1 MGALLKTIT
10 IDRTS
15 PLPSWVQIKDQL
27 KLAYSLG
34 RLNEG
39 DVLPSIR
46 ALAEQLD
53 VGEAIVRRAY
63 QELTQSGFL
72 SAEPRKHL
80 MVSDTL
86 TKPEHVESLAQE
98 CSEKCERLV
107 AWAREHRVSPIS
119 LARLFLRHAIESER
133 EKPAYLYVDLSR
145 FTASRFS
152 EMISTTWEVPV
163 AGMTLDEVAQLS
175 EDELAGYVGILVN
188 YYRHERLLAALN
200 GRTASIFP
208 IRVKLHPRLIRKI
221 RRQAA
226 GSNVL
231 LVLPAE
237 DAARVGKET
246 LDYLEKEVGDN
257 VRLEAASV
265 NEIADLAAEAESG
278 RYRLVMVSRHI
289 WDDIPE
295 KARRLANVIPNEN
308 ALVMESLERARLAA
322 GVLV

>member
-1 MGALLKTIT
+1 MGTALKTIT

-46 ALAEQLD
+46 SLAEQLD
-53 VGEAIVRRAY
+53 IGEAIVRRAY
-63 QELTQSGFL
+63 HELTQSGFL

-86 TKPEHVESLAQE
+86 TKPEHVQSLARE
-98 CSEKCERLV
+98 CSEKCDRLV
-107 AWAREHRVSPIS
+107 EWAREHRVSPTS

-133 EKPAYLYVDLSR
+133 QRPSYVYADLSR

-163 AGMTLDEVAQLS
+163 AGMTIDEIAEVPD
-175 EDELAGYVGILVN
+175 DELESYAGILVN
-188 YYRHERLLAALN
+188 YFRHERLLAALG

-208 IRVKLHPRLIRKI
+208 IRVKLHPRLVRKI
-221 RRQAA
+221 RRQAS
-226 GSNVL
+226 GSRVL
-231 LVLPAE
+231 LVLPAD
-237 DAARVGKET
+237 DASRVGKET

-257 VRLEAASV
+257 VRLEAAAI
-265 NEIADLAAEAESG
+265 NDIPDLAADARSG
-278 RYRLVMVSRHI
+278 RYRLIMVSRHI
-289 WDDIPE
+289 WDEIPE

-308 ALVMESLERARLAA
+308 AIVMESLERARLAA